1 MPRQQDSNP
10 IPYGALQYYQIHYI
24 IEGAVIPNSEMFLA
38 KCEPISKGYFR
49 NKKVVDIRWWGSGRL
64 AEILQ
69 ADKEL
74 KEMLKAVLP
83 QEGEI
88 RIDPVDDHIRIY
100 GKWKHE
106 DDLKFN
112 AKMLDVIDRI
122 AHHIQK
128 LKGTVIKKNNDN
140 PQF

>member
-24 IEGAVIPNSEMFLA
+24 IEGAVAPNSEMFLA
-38 KCEPISKGYFR
+38 KCESISKGYFR

-74 KEMLKAVLP
+74 KEMLKAILP

-112 AKMLDVIDRI
+112 AKTFDVIERI
-122 AHHIQK
+122 AYHIQK
-128 LKGTVIKKNNDN
+128 LKGTVTKKNNDN